1 MRIAT
6 IALDG
11 SSSAAVVDG
20 DRALELAGASSGL
33 ESVRE
38 IAAGGQRALDRVG
51 EWAVRQRDEAW
62 RPIAGLRLGPAV
74 PDPGAIYTIGLNY
87 GEPGEPA
94 AARPPRP
101 LIYGKAPTSVVGP
114 GAVISW
120 DRTLTSNVDAE
131 VELGI
136 VIGEPAFD
144 ISPNEAMRHV
154 FGYTCINDISS
165 RDPWLDG
172 DQWLLGKSMPGFC
185 PVGPWVVT
193 RDELDPTGPA
203 VGMHHQWQPDPGWA
217 DERDAVLDPG
227 DRRVPEP
234 PCCAAAGRPDR
245 DRNAGPAGHP
255 ARPRP
260 PAAAGRHRDAS
271 GSNGSASSPP
281 PSDETRRD
289 RAMKPATVFLGE
301 MTDPEV
307 AAFLAEHQ
315 TVIVPVGSTEQ
326 HGPHGPLATD
336 VLIPVE
342 VARRVAP
349 QVDALVAPPSTTGCP
364 TRMWGSP
371 ASSTSGSRRSWP

>member
-136 VIGEPAFD
+136 VIGETAFD
-144 ISPNEAMRHV
+144 ISPNEALRHV

-165 RDPWLDG
+165 RDLWLDG

-193 RDELDPTGPA
+193 RDELDPLDLRLGCTINGSPIQDGRTS
-203 VGMHHQWQPDPGWA
+203 GMRFSIPEIVAFLSRH
-217 DERDAVLDPG
+217 AVLRPG
-227 DRRVPEP
+227 DLIATGTPARLATP
-234 PCCAAAGRPDR
+234 PGPDR
-245 DRNAGPAGHP
+245 RLQPGDIV
-255 ARPRP
+255 
-260 PAAAGRHRDAS
+260 
-271 GSNGSASSPP
+271 
-281 PSDETRRD
+281 
-289 RAMKPATVFLGE
+289 TVSIERIGE
-301 MTDPEV
+301 
-307 AAFLAEHQ
+307 L
-315 TVIVPVGSTEQ
+315 
-326 HGPHGPLATD
+326 
-336 VLIPVE
+336 
-342 VARRVAP
+342 
-349 QVDALVAPPSTTGCP
+349 TTTIG
-364 TRMWGSP
+364 
-371 ASSTSGSRRSWP
+371 